1 MIERGKFAERRWRLV
16 DPTGRALASIPRLR
30 YHASTAKGTRST
42 MDDSARKQM
51 VFEANRKSVGVAY
64 LLWLFLGAFGAH
76 RFYAGSTKTGVF
88 QLLLALS
95 VVGWLVLIP
104 WLLADIALI
113 PGMVRDRNMET
124 IEALVDEPDLA
135 ARKPLTRAERKR
147 EAMLEDLRATGYRKD
162 RRGSMLFR

>member
-1 MIERGKFAERRWRLV
+1 
-16 DPTGRALASIPRLR
+16 
-30 YHASTAKGTRST
+30 

-51 VFEANRKSVGVAY
+51 VFEANRKSVGVTY

-76 RFYAGSTKTGVF
+76 RFYAGSTRTGVI

-104 WLLADIALI
+104 WLLADLVLI
-113 PGMVRDRNMET
+113 PGMVRDRNMEV
-124 IEALVDEPDLA
+124 IAALNDERDRPVRIA
-135 ARKPLTRAERKR
+135 QNRPLTRAERKR

-162 RRGSMLFR
+162 RRGDALYR